1 MKRADYIKQQAIIL
15 KRLSDQRDKKAG
27 IDLMELS
34 PKKAQQHSVDLSWL
48 GMNIE
53 QTKERIAFGLGL
65 LLPENARKEYQ
76 PSAFYR
82 YKGIGEELSKLKFD
96 DYL

>member
-1 MKRADYIKQQAIIL
+1 MKRADYIKQQAVIL
-15 KRLSDQRDKKAG
+15 KRLCDQRDKKSG
-27 IDLMELS
+27 TDLMQLS
-34 PKKAQQHSVDLSWL
+34 PKKAQQHSADLNWL

-76 PSAFYR
+76 LSAFHR
-82 YKGIGEELSKLKFD
+82 YDGITNELSKIKFD
-96 DYL
+96 D